1 MAVVRARNSPP
12 YPLII
17 FVVLWVISTALA
29 VFFYMGQSKLEAQI
43 RETDQQRID
52 AIGNDTKILNQV
64 LSDRTDP
71 NASALAT
78 ENKWVND
85 LKHAIGAENQNVAT
99 ITDPNNGTVATAVAA
114 AGGNKGQS
122 LLGALEALGSELRTQ
137 KEAVASLNASVN
149 QLKQQAEASKANYES
164 AIAAAQ
170 KTASDF
176 QAQNTTLLGQAS
188 ALRTSNEEAATK
200 NEAALTQLREQAEAD
215 RRNYLLQIEQ
225 LNNEIARRDQLV
237 SVLRQQLAN
246 NRSDKGTN
254 VGAEPDGTVVRAA
267 PGSNEV
273 YINLGRRDRVVAGL
287 TFAVYDSR
295 LGVRF
300 GSDADAAGKG
310 GLEVIDVSETESL
323 CRVTHTTRGQNIQAG
338 DIIANP
344 VYHQDRSRTFRFVV
358 AGDFDLDGDGVATA
372 GERQRL
378 EQMISHWG
386 GTIEPNVTTQTD
398 FLVVGA
404 RPNSPAAR
412 PGGEGAATQPGSV
425 DAARGQIQQS
435 YDDVVVEAKRSSVP
449 ILNQNRFLAMIG
461 YYNTT
466 IVR

>member
-1 MAVVRARNSPP
+1 
-12 YPLII
+12 LII
-17 FVVLWVISTALA
+17 FVVLWVISTGLA

-43 RETDQQRID
+43 KETDQQRAD
-52 AIGNDTKILNQV
+52 AIGNDTKILTQV
-64 LSDRTDP
+64 LAERTDP

-78 ENKWVND
+78 ENKWIND
-85 LKHAIGAENQNVAT
+85 LKKAIGAENQNVPT
-99 ITDPNNGTVATAVAA
+99 IVDPNNGSIATAVTA
-114 AGGNKGQS
+114 AGGKKGTS
-122 LLGALEALGSELRTQ
+122 LLGALEALGAELRTQ
-137 KEAVASLNASVN
+137 KEAVASLTGSVN
-149 QLKQQAEASKANYES
+149 TLKQQAEASKNNYES

-170 KTASDF
+170 KTSSDF
-176 QAQNTTLLGQAS
+176 EAQNASLLGQAS

-200 NEAALTQLREQAEAD
+200 NEAALTQIRDQAEAD
-215 RRNYLLQIEQ
+215 RRNYTLQIEQ

-237 SVLRQQLAN
+237 SLLRQQIAN
-246 NRSDKGTN
+246 LRPGQNTN

-267 PGSNEV
+267 PGNGEV
-273 YINLGRRDRVVAGL
+273 YISLGRRDRVVSGL
-287 TFAVYDSR
+287 TFAVYDPR
-295 LGVRF
+295 LGVRI

-310 GLEVIDVSETESL
+310 GIEVVDVSETESL

-358 AGDFDLDGDGVATA
+358 SGDFDLDGDGVATA

-378 EQMISHWG
+378 EQMITHWG

-404 RPNSPAAR
+404 RPASPAAR

-435 YDDVVVEAKRSSVP
+435 YDDVIVEAKRSNVP

-466 IVR
+466 IVH